1 MITGCKL
8 ILKMLGVA
16 GIALMTV
23 ALLNAAIDADN
34 QRFAK
39 ENADYLQR
47 VEEMQRLS
55 SSKTSHVSITTE
67 DEVNVYHYESNDVYE
82 K

>member
-1 MITGCKL
+1 MKFKMV
-8 ILKMLGVA
+8 LKMLCVT

-47 VEEMQRLS
+47 VEDMQQLS
-55 SSKTSHVSITTE
+55 LSKTPHISIDATE
-67 DEVNVYHYESNDVYE
+67 DEVNVYHYESNDVY
-82 K
+82 KK